1 MSKELDTETGLYYYG
16 ARYLDPKYS
25 RWLSGD
31 PALGE
36 YIPQAPV
43 NDEAKKHN
51 ENLPGMGGVF
61 NTVNLHVYH
70 YAGNNPI
77 KYVDPDGESATSTV
91 VGWIGTDIATPE
103 PTDAVLWKWV
113 GYGVVIAG
121 AVVIDYFAAKT
132 VSKASAKAKEQTE
145 QEQTPDAN
153 AIRFQVQVGS
163 ETSASVVKTSQDK
176 KFGVKKAHAYEALME
191 LYTSA
196 VSKEPGLG
204 RCEGFR
210 SAIIRMS
217 KSIRN
222 VHGIFDGGNVM
233 RESFKYQ
240 GKDYR
245 IDLENL
251 RGTNLVE

>member
-1 MSKELDTETGLYYYG
+1 MYNTT
-16 ARYLDPKYS
+16 
-25 RWLSGD
+25 
-31 PALGE
+31 
-36 YIPQAPV
+36 
-43 NDEAKKHN
+43 
-51 ENLPGMGGVF
+51 NLQVF
-61 NTVNLHVYH
+61 NYGN
-70 YAGNNPI
+70 NNPI
-77 KYVDPDGESATSTV
+77 KYNDPDGRLAKEATIKV
-91 VGWIGTDIATPE
+91 ILTDIATPE

-121 AVVIDYFAAKT
+121 AVVIDYFVAKT

>member
-1 MSKELDTETGLYYYG
+1 M
-16 ARYLDPKYS
+16 KY
-25 RWLSGD
+25 
-31 PALGE
+31 
-36 YIPQAPV
+36 I
-43 NDEAKKHN
+43 
-51 ENLPGMGGVF
+51 
-61 NTVNLHVYH
+61 
-70 YAGNNPI
+70 
-77 KYVDPDGESATSTV
+77 DPDGESATSTV

-121 AVVIDYFAAKT
+121 AVVIDYCVAKT